1 MPRRLRIVTCYQEE
15 STDPLHLS
23 SSRKRI
29 LRPGHV
35 RGANNAAVLQLL
47 RQQQSLSRAELARR
61 TGLTEGTISRITS
74 SLLGRRLVMEE
85 GAENSTGGR
94 PGIRLRLDG
103 RNLLSMGVEILN
115 WETRIAVGTMGG
127 QIVKN
132 LHFRTPGTPEET
144 LDLIANQ
151 FDINRKLVQ
160 PATLHGIGI
169 TTRGLVNSETGV
181 IEVGN
186 APGWMNVNARKELE
200 RRLKT
205 SVYLEN
211 DVRAAALSEYNHG
224 GTDTQGSRCL
234 LFVKVGEGVGT
245 GIVLDGRLHRGPHLA
260 AGEIGQMVVADP
272 PKPDSQTHDNPGC
285 VEALSSNP
293 AICERDRRNAGKRRR
308 TPSGDSTAQVKR
320 ICHLAMEG
328 DAAAIQTIRETSRYL
343 GRAIA
348 NAVWLLDADV
358 VVIDGAI
365 TDAWPLVSAGIR
377 SQFPGAEFPNF
388 RSLILRPSTLAGQ
401 ATMMA
406 AVGLPFT
413 ELFSTGELL
422 ATR

>member
-1 MPRRLRIVTCYQEE
+1 MSLQALR
-15 STDPLHLS
+15 
-23 SSRKRI
+23 SRKRI

-35 RGANNAAVLQLL
+35 RGANIAAVLQLL

-74 SLLGRRLVMEE
+74 SLLERRLVMEE

-103 RNLLSMGVEILN
+103 RHFLSMGVEILN
-115 WETRIAVGTMGG
+115 WETRIAVGSMGG
-127 QIVKN
+127 QIVE
-132 LHFRTPGTPEET
+132 HAHVRTPSTPAET
-144 LDLIANQ
+144 FDLIANQ
-151 FDINRKLVQ
+151 FETYRKQVR
-160 PATLHGIGI
+160 PAVMSGIGI
-169 TTRGLVNSETGV
+169 TTRGLVNSETGI

-186 APGWMNVNARKELE
+186 APGWVGVNARRELE

-205 SVYLEN
+205 SVFLEN
-211 DVRAAALSEYNHG
+211 DVRAAALSEHNHG

-234 LFVKVGEGVGT
+234 LFVKVGEGVGM
-245 GIVLDGRLHRGPHLA
+245 GIVIDGRLHRGPHLA

-272 PKPDSQTHDNPGC
+272 QRPDAQPHDNPGC
-285 VEALSSNP
+285 VEALASNP
-293 AICERDRRNAGKRRR
+293 AICERDRHNAGKRQRA
-308 TPSGDSTAQVKR
+308 TTGDSTAQVKR

-328 DAAAIQTIRETSRYL
+328 DPSAQQTIRETCHYL

-348 NAVWLLDADV
+348 NVVWLLDADV
-358 VVIDGAI
+358 VVVDGAI

-388 RSLILRPSTLAGQ
+388 RNLILRPSTLAGQ
-401 ATMMA
+401 ATIMA

-422 ATR
+422 AAAS

>member
-1 MPRRLRIVTCYQEE
+1 M
-15 STDPLHLS
+15 
-23 SSRKRI
+23 
-29 LRPGHV
+29 
-35 RGANNAAVLQLL
+35 LQLL
-47 RQQQSLSRAELARR
+47 RQQQSLSRAELARN
-61 TGLTEGTISRITS
+61 TGLTEGTISRIVS
-74 SLLGRRLVMEE
+74 SLLERRLVMEE

-103 RNLLSMGVEILN
+103 RKFLSMGVEILN
-115 WETRIAVGTMGG
+115 WETRIAVGAMGG
-127 QIVKN
+127 QILDN
-132 LHFRTPGTPEET
+132 QHFRTPATPAET
-144 LDLIANQ
+144 LDLIASQ
-151 FDINRKLVQ
+151 FEINRKNVR

-224 GTDTQGSRCL
+224 GSDTQSSRCL

-260 AGEIGQMVVADP
+260 AGEIGQMMVADP
-272 PKPDSQTHDNPGC
+272 PNHEAQTHDNPGC
-285 VEALSSNP
+285 VEALASNP
-293 AICERDRRNAGKRRR
+293 AICERDRRNSGKRQRAS
-308 TPSGDSTAQVKR
+308 SGDSTAQVKR

-328 DAAAIQTIRETSRYL
+328 DPVAIQTIRETSVYL

-348 NAVWLLDADV
+348 NVVWLLDADV

-365 TDAWPLVSAGIR
+365 TDAWPLVAEGIR

-388 RSLILRPSTLAGQ
+388 RNLILRPSTLAGQ

-422 ATR
+422 VAG